1 MTFSKN
7 GRLGCDRLSAQ
18 DRPTLCQTPVR
29 CGFENHGDKPFLPV
43 LKCAPIL

>member
-18 DRPTLCQTPVR
+18 DRPTRTHTKVTKVTKEL
-29 CGFENHGDKPFLPV
+29 
-43 LKCAPIL
+43 